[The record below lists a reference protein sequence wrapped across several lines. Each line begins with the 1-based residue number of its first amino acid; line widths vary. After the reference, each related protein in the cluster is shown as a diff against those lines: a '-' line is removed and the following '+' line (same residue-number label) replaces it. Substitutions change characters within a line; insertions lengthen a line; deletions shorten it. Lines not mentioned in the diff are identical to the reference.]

1 MQPMLI
7 LIALFV
13 WTGAGQEAALA
24 QARAGRGAILASTV
38 MLRRFAAVEP
48 DDILH
53 RLAAFAQQGFQQDF
67 PVVVNGQLV
76 GLVTRGDLARGY
88 TALGPDA
95 RVMQIMRRKFP
106 TVGPDDPAEL
116 GLRELSEE
124 FPVVPAVSG
133 KRLFGLLTA
142 ESAAE
147 YVRLRRTPVV
157 VRVTEPVATSYRND

>member
-1 MQPMLI
+1 MR
-7 LIALFV
+7 ALLKFSNAV
-13 WTGAGQEAALA
+13 DWLNA
-24 QARAGRGAILASTV
+24 QIGKYVIWLILASTV

-48 DDILH
+48 DDILF
-53 RLAAFAQQGFQQDF
+53 RLVAFAQQGFQQDF

-76 GLVTRGDLARGY
+76 GLVTRGDLASGFA
-88 TALGPDA
+88 ALGPDA

-106 TVGPDDPAEL
+106 SVGPDDPAEI

-124 FPVVPAVSG
+124 FPVVPVLSSR
-133 KRLFGLLTA
+133 RLFGLLTT

-157 VRVTEPVATSYRND
+157 VRVSEPVATSSRNER